1 MRMNKYLASTLF
13 TGLFITTA
21 VFSPAQGQ
29 EQSLQPQ
36 GAWALTK
43 VDRAAQGGNSYCT
56 LSRKYDDNIVLSLG
70 RNQTEEYSLA
80 IDFQKQTFEKD
91 KSLKINLQPGPG
103 QIRAYDMMPTSD
115 KALVIRLGWDTG
127 FFDALNSSQQ
137 MKVKIADKSYAF
149 AMPEVAKGQ
158 SDLKDCMEGLKAAAK
173 GGETAP
179 QTKDVLNAE
188 AGGSKDFDAG
198 KVEGTVA
205 VASAADAKAKVAEQE
220 KSILK
225 NFAESITAQEPVPR
239 GDNEAPKRK
248 NFNANKQLEKP
259 VVAAAGAPAP
269 EITMAAKTEAPLPP
283 PMVKPDVAPEL
294 VKRPAPSKPAIVAM
308 EDAPKPFTTPA
319 PVVAAPEPAL
329 AKIAP
334 AASGDTARM
343 DEVVALQKRLDQ
355 LTAENAALKQ
365 KASENVAPSPET
377 QKKIES
383 LAAERQSL
391 QDKVAALEAEN
402 AQKAKP
408 EDVAKIE
415 ARAKELEIKNTQ
427 LEENLRNAQVRIGE
441 TAVNTEAKALRMI
454 ADLELKLEAAK
465 TDNAAL
471 AKQMESLKTQQEDGR
486 LSVVAGDWDLEQATK
501 RFNEAEREIKRLG
514 LQLEQE
520 RMSCNREKAEIEKML
535 FDPVLTEQ
543 KQMERLTALETEL
556 NSAKAQIAD
565 QVKLVQGAVDQQ
577 LATKTQAVEAE
588 KAAMAQQL
596 AAVQQELI
604 AAKAQPK
611 TDPANVQQ
619 QIAAEVAKAKAA
631 SDAQLASLQKTLA
644 SKEQELALAKAQP
657 KTDPAAT
664 SQQIAAE
671 VAKVKAASDAQLSAL
686 QKSLAAKEQELV
698 LAKAQPKADPATTSQ
713 QIAAE
718 VAKVKA
724 EADTQ
729 LSTLQKTL
737 ATKEQELVA
746 AKAQPKADPA
756 ATAQQIAAEVAK
768 VKAASDAQ
776 IAALQ
781 KNLSTKEQELVTA
794 KAEPKADPA
803 ATAQQITAEVAKVR
817 AASDAQIAALR
828 ETIMAKEQQ
837 IATIQATPRTDPA
850 IMKQVADLQT
860 SMADLKKNNEAL
872 RDQNIMLR
880 SESDKLRLQVAD
892 AATNGGARADQVA
905 SMQLQLDDLK
915 QQIVRKD
922 TQNLT
927 YQNQLAVLQQETA
940 QLKTRLASADGVRT
954 SSTAEVGELTRQV
967 QTLQK
972 QIADMDQ
979 RNRAAERSA
988 SAAQMVAAVAPAA
1001 GASVYTQAVA
1011 TTSGYD
1017 ASSIKSLL
1025 QKAGLSVGSV
1035 QKTSGMAGADNFGW
1049 TDGGNVK
1056 GVASVKTSSGDFD
1069 GMVDQYIAHQKSQCG
1084 GGDFA
1089 SMPSPSNSGAAKRM
1103 ALYEVA
1109 CVSGGNS
1116 TSSSMLFFEDQGRF
1130 IAISNEIGA
1139 ADMDIAMDS
1148 RDKIAGFVRGL

>member
-43 VDRAAQGGNSYCT
+43 VDRSAQGGNSYCT

-158 SDLKDCMEGLKAAAK
+158 SDLQDCMEGLKAAAK

-179 QTKDVLNAE
+179 QTKDVLA
-188 AGGSKDFDAG
+188 AAASGSKDFDAG
-198 KVEGTVA
+198 KVDGGKAV
-205 VASAADAKAKVAEQE
+205 VASAEDAKAQVAEQE

-225 NFAESITAQEPVPR
+225 NFAESISAQEQPVAR
-239 GDNEAPKRK
+239 GDDEAPKRK
-248 NFNANKQLEKP
+248 NFNASKQKEKE
-259 VVAAAGAPAP
+259 APAAEP
-269 EITMAAKTEAPLPP
+269 DIVTAKAEAPLPP
-283 PMVKPDVAPEL
+283 PMAKPDAAPEL
-294 VKRPAPSKPAIVAM
+294 VKRPAPSKPVTVA
-308 EDAPKPFTTPA
+308 EENAPKPFTTPA
-319 PVVAAPEPAL
+319 PVIAAPEPAL

-334 AASGDTARM
+334 AAAGDTGRM
-343 DEVVALQKRLDQ
+343 DEIVSLQKRLDQ

-365 KASENVAPSPET
+365 KASAGAAPSPDTAKQVET
-377 QKKIES
+377 LTAEKK
-383 LAAERQSL
+383 AL
-391 QDKVAALEAEN
+391 QDKITAIEAES

-408 EDVAKIE
+408 EDVAKAE
-415 ARAKELEIKNTQ
+415 ARAKELEIKNAQ

-441 TAVNTEAKALRMI
+441 TAINTESKALRQI
-454 ADLELKLEAAK
+454 ADLEVKLEAAK

-471 AKQMESLKTQQEDGR
+471 AKQMESLKMQQEDGR
-486 LSVVAGDWDLEQATK
+486 LATVAGDWDLEQATK

-520 RMSCNREKAEIEKML
+520 RMSCNREKAEIEQML
-535 FDPVLTEQ
+535 FDPAVADQ
-543 KQMERLTALETEL
+543 KQIERLTALESEL
-556 NSAKAQIAD
+556 NTAKAQIAD
-565 QVKLVQGAVDQQ
+565 QTKLVQGAVEQQ
-577 LATKTQAVEAE
+577 LAAKTKAIDAE
-588 KAAMAQQL
+588 KAALTQQL
-596 AAVQQELI
+596 AAAQQELVT
-604 AAKAQPK
+604 AKAQPK
-611 TDPANVQQ
+611 ADPALVQQ

-631 SDAQLASLQKTLA
+631 SDTQLAALQKTLS
-644 SKEQELALAKAQP
+644 SKEQEL
-657 KTDPAAT
+657 
-664 SQQIAAE
+664 
-671 VAKVKAASDAQLSAL
+671 VA
-686 QKSLAAKEQELV
+686 
-698 LAKAQPKADPATTSQ
+698 AKAQPKADPAATAQ

-718 VAKVKA
+718 VNKTKVASDAQIAALKN
-724 EADTQ
+724 
-729 LSTLQKTL
+729 TL

-768 VKAASDAQ
+768 TKAASDAQ

-781 KNLSTKEQELVTA
+781 ETLSAKDKELYAA
-794 KAEPKADPA
+794 KAQPKVDPAVTTQLADLQKTLGAKDQEIAVLKAQPKADPA
-803 ATAQQITAEVAKVR
+803 ATAKQISEEVAK
-817 AASDAQIAALR
+817 AKTASDAEIATLR
-828 ETIMAKEQQ
+828 QAVVAKEQQ

-860 SMADLKKNNEAL
+860 SMADLKKNNDAL

-915 QQIVRKD
+915 QQVVRKD

-940 QLKTRLASADGVRT
+940 QLKTRLASADNVRT
-954 SSTAEVGELTRQV
+954 SSTEEVGELTRQV
-967 QTLQK
+967 QSLQK
-972 QIADMDQ
+972 QISNMDQ
-979 RNRAAERSA
+979 RNRASDRSA
-988 SAAQMVAAVAPAA
+988 SAAQVVAAVAPAA
-1001 GASVYTQAVA
+1001 GGSVYTQAVA

-1017 ASSIKSLL
+1017 AGSIKSLL
-1025 QKAGLSVGSV
+1025 QKAGLSVGGV
-1035 QKTSGMAGADNFGW
+1035 QKASGMAGAENFGW

-1056 GVASVKTSSGDFD
+1056 GTASVKTASGDFD
-1069 GMVDQYIAHQKSQCG
+1069 GMVNQYIAHQKSQCG

-1109 CVSGGNS
+1109 CVNGGNS

-1148 RDKIAGFVRGL
+1148 RDKIASFVRGL